1 MLVDSTLGFEYLS
14 MFDGYSGYNQIFIVE
29 QDVSKTT
36 FCCLGV
42 LGTYEWVVVHVGLQN
57 VDFTFNVS

>member
-1 MLVDSTLGFEYLS
+1 

-57 VDFTFNVS
+57 VGFTYHKEQ